1 MAEIT
6 NLRDAFL
13 DEIRDIYHAEKQ
25 LLKALPKL
33 AKAASD
39 VELRGALENH
49 LAETENQVSRLE
61 QVFELVG
68 EKPETRTCAGMA
80 GIIEEGSDVLGED
93 SSPVLDAMIIASAQ
107 RAEHYEIA
115 AYGTVA
121 AWAEGLGYTDAAEL
135 LRETLDEEKT
145 ADETLTGLAE
155 SGINA
160 AAGGVGA
167 GRGTGAHRGPDLS
180 GSPRP
185 HATRPVDA
193 VSAGLV
199 PHSGAHVAE
208 APQHQEALCDQL
220 VERGEAR
227 RRSTFQNRAAWG
239 RVRRRHGISSYSA
252 RMRCDSAAAGD
263 GTRSNARVAS
273 GIDTNLPAS
282 PGARPLPAR
291 HRGKPCRFDPS
302 GDAVS
307 RVGDC
312 RTSVDRCPRCG
323 RRPRSTAESR
333 WAGHPARLL
342 LPCDAGASIAD

>member
-39 VELRGALENH
+39 VELRSALENH

-155 SGINA
+155 SGINS

-167 GRGTGAHRGPDLS
+167 GRGTGAHRGPELTDHR
-180 GSPRP
+180 GRCDE
-185 HATRPVDA
+185 AGRR

-208 APQHQEALCDQL
+208 APQHQEALFDQL

-227 RRSTFQNRAAWG
+227 RPIHVPEPG
-239 RVRRRHGISSYSA
+239 RLGQGQA
-252 RMRCDSAAAGD
+252 Q
-263 GTRSNARVAS
+263 
-273 GIDTNLPAS
+273 
-282 PGARPLPAR
+282 AR
-291 HRGKPCRFDPS
+291 HFFVFGTDALRQRGS
-302 GDAVS
+302 G
-307 RVGDC
+307 
-312 RTSVDRCPRCG
+312 
-323 RRPRSTAESR
+323 
-333 WAGHPARLL
+333 
-342 LPCDAGASIAD
+342 